1 MRRGGLA
8 ASALVLLAL
17 CAGVLAAEPAS
28 ALRNPL
34 IPQTASGD
42 DTPDPWLFRHAGR
55 YWLTYTSTDHL
66 EVRSATTL
74 GALASAAPKR
84 LWPPTTK
91 PEPTERCCALWA
103 PELHRFADARGRPR
117 WYAYYAA
124 NGPAGDTHRM
134 YVLESA
140 GDDPGGPYHF
150 KARLALP
157 QSFAID
163 GTVAEIR
170 GKPYIV
176 YSGGAG
182 FAPTSLYIARLKD
195 PWTVG
200 GRPLAISSPTLDWE
214 RGVFPIN
221 EGPEVLVHGSTLNI
235 IYSASW
241 CGTKAYSLGRLT
253 VSAKADL
260 LSAGTWRTAKH
271 PSPVFATDAAR
282 GVFGPGHGSFFTS
295 PDGRE
300 SWMAYHA
307 TEADNGCFTGG
318 LRTTRVQKFTWNR
331 DGTPRFGT
339 PVALSTDIAAPG
351 GDGTIAV
358 QAETALPAGAGTL
371 VADRRL
377 FGYEGLQ
384 VPAASPVT
392 LRVRVAKA
400 GRAALHLRV
409 LGLPTTKPVV
419 VRRPDGRMVTRS
431 ARRARPQAVDL
442 ALGTVRLEAGTASV
456 RVSSAEALTVD
467 QLRLDPA
474 PVPKRGP
481 IARELAG

>member
-1 MRRGGLA
+1 VTRVV
-8 ASALVLLAL
+8 SALATVLLAL
-17 CAGVLAAEPAS
+17 ATAAAAAAPAS

-34 IPQTASGD
+34 IPQTAAGD
-42 DTPDPWLFRHAGR
+42 DTPDPWLFRHGGR
-55 YWLTYTSTDHL
+55 YWLTYTSTDHV
-66 EVRSATTL
+66 EVRSAATL
-74 GALASAAPKR
+74 DALASAAPKR
-84 LWPPTTK
+84 LWPRAGK
-91 PEPTERCCALWA
+91 QEPTERCCALCA

-150 KARLALP
+150 KARLRLP
-157 QSFAID
+157 RPFAID
-163 GTVAEIR
+163 GTVAEVG
-170 GKPYIV
+170 GKLYLV
-176 YSGGAG
+176 YSGGAA
-182 FAPTSLYIARLKD
+182 FAPTSLSIARLQN
-195 PWTVG
+195 PWTVS
-200 GRPLAISSPTLDWE
+200 GRPLTISSPTLDWE

-221 EGPEVLVHGSTLNI
+221 EGPEVLVHGSTLNV

-253 VSAKADL
+253 VSTRADL
-260 LSAGTWRTAKH
+260 LAASTWRAAKH

-318 LRTTRVQKFTWNR
+318 VRTTRVQKLTWNE
-331 DGTPRFGT
+331 DGTPDFGT
-339 PVALSTDIAAPG
+339 PVALSADIAAPG

-358 QAETALPAGAGTL
+358 QAETALPAGAGTV

-377 FGYEGLQ
+377 FGYQGLR
-384 VPAASPVT
+384 VAAPAT
-392 LRVRVAKA
+392 LAFRVRVARA
-400 GRAALHLRV
+400 GRYALHLRV
-409 LGLPTTKPVV
+409 LGGPAAGDLTQA
-419 VRRPDGRMVTRS
+419 GVTRS
-431 ARRARPQAVDL
+431 ARRATEQALDL
-442 ALGTVRLEAGTASV
+442 ALGARRLPAGTSTLRLRTATP
-456 RVSSAEALTVD
+456 LTLD
-467 QLRLDPA
+467 QLRLERRRA
-474 PVPKRGP
+474 SR
-481 IARELAG
+481 

>member
-1 MRRGGLA
+1 MRRA
-8 ASALVLLAL
+8 
-17 CAGVLAAEPAS
+17 VLAALAVLLLGLTAAAPAV

-84 LWPPTTK
+84 LWPRPGKT
-91 PEPTERCCALWA
+91 EPTERCCALWA

-124 NGPAGDTHRM
+124 NGRSGDTHRM

-150 KARLALP
+150 KARLRLP
-157 QSFAID
+157 QPFAID
-163 GTVAEIR
+163 GTVAMIG
-170 GKPYIV
+170 GKLYLV
-176 YSGGAG
+176 YSGGAA
-182 FAPTSLYIARLKD
+182 FAPTSLLIARLKN
-195 PWTVG
+195 PWTVS

-221 EGPEVLVHGSTLNI
+221 EGPEVLLHGSTLNI

-253 VSAKADL
+253 VSARADL
-260 LSAGTWRTAKH
+260 LSAATWRAAKH

-307 TEADNGCFTGG
+307 TDADDGCFTGG
-318 LRTTRVQKFTWNR
+318 LRTTRVQRFTWNE
-331 DGTPRFGT
+331 DGTPDFGT

-351 GDGTIAV
+351 GDDTITV
-358 QAETALPAGAGTL
+358 QAEKALPAGSGTL
-371 VADRRL
+371 VADRHL
-377 FGYEGLQ
+377 FGYQGLQ
-384 VPAASPVT
+384 VAASGELA
-392 LRVRVAKA
+392 LRVRVATA
-400 GRAALHLRV
+400 GRYGLHLRV
-409 LGLPTTKPVV
+409 LGGPTAGAVT
-419 VRRPDGRMVTRS
+419 VRRPDGASITRS
-431 ARRARPQAVDL
+431 ARRTALHAVDL
-442 ALGTVRLEAGTASV
+442 SLGTVRLEAGTTSLQL
-456 RVSSAEALTVD
+456 SSTAPLIVD
-467 QLRLDPA
+467 QLRLAVQGRSTP
-474 PVPKRGP
+474 R
-481 IARELAG
+481 RSAGG